1 MSDNRNNTERT
12 ERSTTNERKP
22 TDRRTVLRREQDMIR
37 RLAEVEEL
45 ARANRR
51 ELELQFRRIADMQV
65 EIDRLSKRSVNQQ
78 TQ

>member
-1 MSDNRNNTERT
+1 MNDNRNNTERT
-12 ERSTTNERKP
+12 EPSTTNERKP
-22 TDRRTVLRREQDMIR
+22 TDRRAVLRREQDMIR

-65 EIDRLSKRSVNQQ
+65 EIDRLSKRSVNHH
-78 TQ
+78 T